1 MAQDLRADIA
11 ELKQLLDQATREKVK
26 SVLSIELRRFETRL
40 ADFLEKEKEGSER
53 SQQNSTAPASVTN
66 GTSRAYDVNVKNY
79 SWDQSDKFVKIYITG
94 LSKGVNELAKDAFE
108 FVVGESSLHFKISA
122 FQGKNIIFNI
132 KETPYKISAESSS
145 FKAKS
150 DMVAILLAKAEKGV
164 KWSHLKKSDQIA
176 DNKPKFT
183 PKADD
188 SAAADPSANLMTMMK
203 QMYEDGDD
211 DMKRTIAKAWTE
223 SRDKQPG
230 ADEMGGQLGD
240 L

>member
-1 MAQDLRADIA
+1 MGN
-11 ELKQLLDQATREKVK
+11 REKVK
-26 SVLSIELRRFETRL
+26 SVLSIELRRIETKL
-40 ADFLEKEKEGSER
+40 ADLLEKEKEGSEK
-53 SQQNSTAPASVTN
+53 SQNSTAPSCTN
-66 GTSRAYDVNVKNY
+66 GTSRAYDVIVKN
-79 SWDQSDKFVKIYITG
+79 YITG
-94 LSKGVNELAKDAFE
+94 LNGVNELAKNAFE
-108 FVVGESSLHFKISA
+108 FVVGESSLHFKISS

-150 DMVAILLAKAEKGV
+150 DMVVMLLAKAEKGV
-164 KWSHLKKSDQIA
+164 KWSHLKKSDQAA

-183 PKADD
+183 PKAD
-188 SAAADPSANLMTMMK
+188 DPSANLMTMMK

-223 SRDKQPG
+223 SRDKQSG
-230 ADEMGGQLGD
+230 EMDNLGQLGG

>member
-1 MAQDLRADIA
+1 
-11 ELKQLLDQATREKVK
+11 
-26 SVLSIELRRFETRL
+26 LSIELRRIETKL
-40 ADFLEKEKEGSER
+40 ADLLEKEKEGSEK
-53 SQQNSTAPASVTN
+53 SQNSTAPSCTN

-94 LSKGVNELAKDAFE
+94 LNGVNELAKNAFE
-108 FVVGESSLHFKISA
+108 FVVGESSLHFKISS

-150 DMVAILLAKAEKGV
+150 DMVVMLLAKAEKGV
-164 KWSHLKKSDQIA
+164 KWSHLKKSDQAA

-188 SAAADPSANLMTMMK
+188 PSADPSANLMTMMK

-223 SRDKQPG
+223 SRDKQSG
-230 ADEMGGQLGD
+230 EMDNLGQLGG

>member
-1 MAQDLRADIA
+1 M
-11 ELKQLLDQATREKVK
+11 K
-26 SVLSIELRRFETRL
+26 
-40 ADFLEKEKEGSER
+40 
-53 SQQNSTAPASVTN
+53 
-66 GTSRAYDVNVKNY
+66 
-79 SWDQSDKFVKIYITG
+79 
-94 LSKGVNELAKDAFE
+94 
-108 FVVGESSLHFKISA
+108 
-122 FQGKNIIFNI
+122 
-132 KETPYKISAESSS
+132 S
-145 FKAKS
+145 FKLFGGFFLS
-150 DMVAILLAKAEKGV
+150 WL
-164 KWSHLKKSDQIA
+164 
-176 DNKPKFT
+176 DNSFPTQYRFT